1 MTTEKGI
8 PKVEKFDVKEVKINV
23 ADILSIKDLKPN
35 EKIVLALIDMY
46 KGKHDGC
53 ITSNSEIMRICGHKA
68 LSQTSSFI
76 ENMEKKG
83 YIARINIGEE
93 GGHIIRK
100 LVRLK

>member
-1 MTTEKGI
+1 MKEEHGI
-8 PKVEKFDVKEVKINV
+8 NSVEKFDTKELKINV
-23 ADILSIKDLKPN
+23 ADILSKKDLKPH

-53 ITSNSEIMRICGHKA
+53 IISNSEIGRICGHKT
-68 LSQTSSFI
+68 LQQTASFLAV
-76 ENMEKKG
+76 MEQKG